1 MSEAPIRVLIGG
13 GGVAGLETLMA
24 LHTLAGTRVELTVVA
39 PEDEFVYRPLAVKAP
54 YAVGRTRRVPLDRA
68 AHDADATFF
77 SSTIQSVDPVAKV
90 ASASDGR
97 RFEYDALVLAVGAE
111 AEPKVAHALTWD
123 DRSAADTL
131 GGLMQDFE
139 QGYSR
144 RLAVVVPSGAVWP
157 LRAYELALIITRDAN
172 DMGVDVQ
179 TTIITPQPSP
189 LAILGPRPL
198 ELVSK
203 ELEQMGVSVRS
214 AADVDVEQQNSVVVV
229 LRPSGE
235 RLEVDRVLALPVL
248 HGRRVAGVPADANG
262 FMEVDGHCRVHDLE
276 HVWAVG
282 DGTAFA
288 LKSGGFAAEQA
299 DVAAEDIA
307 AVAGVAIEPH
317 SLDPARRQQ
326 LAGLPAGRFL
336 TAWLGC
342 GEDEQL
348 STHLPSDAVPVLTYL
363 ERDLAAGWRGE
374 A

>member
-1 MSEAPIRVLIGG
+1 M
-13 GGVAGLETLMA
+13 
-24 LHTLAGTRVELTVVA
+24 
-39 PEDEFVYRPLAVKAP
+39 
-54 YAVGRTRRVPLDRA
+54 
-68 AHDADATFF
+68 
-77 SSTIQSVDPVAKV
+77 
-90 ASASDGR
+90 
-97 RFEYDALVLAVGAE
+97 
-111 AEPKVAHALTWD
+111 
-123 DRSAADTL
+123 
-131 GGLMQDFE
+131 
-139 QGYSR
+139 
-144 RLAVVVPSGAVWP
+144 VPSGAVWP